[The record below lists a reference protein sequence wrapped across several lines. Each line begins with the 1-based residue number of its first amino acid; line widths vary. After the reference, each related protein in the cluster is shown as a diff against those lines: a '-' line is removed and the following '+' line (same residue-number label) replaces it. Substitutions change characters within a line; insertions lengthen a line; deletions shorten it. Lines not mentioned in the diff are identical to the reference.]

1 MATQGLNS
9 ARFLPFPSRLR
20 WFSEFFA
27 WLRLAGE
34 YYSCAGKSAMRG
46 GRWEGSEEEG
56 RIANLK
62 FEISEKAKAKSR
74 RDAGATRPRRRR
86 RGADWK
92 FEISERAKAKKAAHA
107 PRPGE
112 PGRMKAV
119 ASHRTPKRR
128 GGLQN

>member
-62 FEISEKAKAKSR
+62 FQRGQK
-74 RDAGATRPRRRR
+74 RRRR
-86 RGADWK
+86 RMR
-92 FEISERAKAKKAAHA
+92 RA
-107 PRPGE
+107 P
-112 PGRMKAV
+112 
-119 ASHRTPKRR
+119 ASR
-128 GGLQN
+128 GV